1 MRKFEPEMQILR
13 LRLRMITRE
22 GFEAGGSPPMRK
34 LPGTTAVSHG
44 TVFRPES
51 ENATADPSAAPQD
64 DSAKGDDATYFQG
77 SGNGEFSGQSSME
90 RCSARNHENAT
101 ADPSAAPQDDSAKG
115 DDATYFQGSGNGE
128 FSGQILRLIIPA
140 TKTCR
145 WGPRLRSPMATFAQ
159 DDKQKHWVK
168 RWWFSRSLV

>member
-13 LRLRMITRE
+13 LRLRMTTRE

-77 SGNGEFSGQSSME
+77 SGNGEFSGQ
-90 RCSARNHENAT
+90 
-101 ADPSAAPQDDSAKG
+101 
-115 DDATYFQGSGNGE
+115 
-128 FSGQILRLIIPA
+128 ILRLRRSRMRPA
-140 TKTCR
+140 
-145 WGPRLRSPMATFAQ
+145 PLRMTNGGGSNS
-159 DDKQKHWVK
+159 K
-168 RWWFSRSLV
+168 